1 MTVEV
6 GLPQLPFWQVSPE
19 VQALSSLQAVPLGW
33 FGFEHM
39 PVAGL
44 QVPAVW
50 H

>member
-6 GLPQLPFWQVSPE
+6 GVPQLPFWQVSPE
-19 VQALSSLQAVPLGW
+19 VQALLSLQAVPLGW

-39 PVAGL
+39 PVVAL
-44 QVPAVW
+44 QVPATR